1 MGDLEGCTALVTEGL
16 AHEVAAEGVRLN
28 ALAPVAI
35 VLTQEAS
42 RVAGGIAE
50 RHPDMVEPVEVL
62 VESAIAL
69 VTGTHVGRVVQSRPF
84 LRELGRPVRSLDG
97 SQVIGDAL
105 LAADLARTG
114 D

>member
-1 MGDLEGCTALVTEGL
+1 MKWMRLICSGLVCIGCVSMLM
-16 AHEVAAEGVRLN
+16 
-28 ALAPVAI
+28 
-35 VLTQEAS
+35 TQSADARRKSKKKREQ
-42 RVAGGIAE
+42 
-50 RHPDMVEPVEVL
+50 PVEVL

-97 SQVIGDAL
+97 SRVIGDAL